1 MATADGVLMMAAEDL
16 RLANNCIWYY
26 KQNYGKQGYI
36 QAKNYAAF
44 HLQQAVEKV
53 IKFQILV
60 VNNSLQN
67 ERWYRTHNLVTLIN
81 KSAMHK
87 VYISVPKE
95 LKPYLKKLTDWVG
108 GVRYGDIKGV
118 RISTVEKIYNLI
130 VIWYNSFN
138 K

>member
-1 MATADGVLMMAAEDL
+1 
-16 RLANNCIWYY
+16 
-26 KQNYGKQGYI
+26 
-36 QAKNYAAF
+36 
-44 HLQQAVEKV
+44 
-53 IKFQILV
+53 
-60 VNNSLQN
+60 
-67 ERWYRTHNLVTLIN
+67 
-81 KSAMHK
+81 MHK

-108 GVRYGDIKGV
+108 GVRYDDIKGV